1 MCNLNPKRSGMALDN
16 HFLKTTGSLPFLR
29 GARALGAGVFLAFGL
44 GAGEVAASTLPSLIE
59 EVTAAHPSV
68 RSQRAQGRASQEA
81 VNAAR
86 WQFYPTP
93 SISVEA
99 AGASSQDLSYRFG
112 SSSVTVLRLQQTLW
126 SGGRLTAGM
135 TKAEAGVQAG
145 MASLDV
151 ARHDVALR
159 VVQTYVEWYGSHL
172 KLVALERSLETHARL
187 RQQIARRVA
196 QGFSPESDLIL
207 LMGRVEQLEADKAMA
222 ASRHSSALARLAV
235 LLGRPVRSEALIQNI
250 ARPLEFSETSGE
262 LLARAEASSPGVARL
277 AAQARMIEAE
287 IDERKADLSPEV
299 YARAERQYGNFS
311 NANASPANR
320 LFVGMTTRFGAG
332 LSVLSQVDGARA
344 RYEAALADV
353 EGARMSTRD
362 QVVADHVAAESFKQ
376 RVGLLVSS
384 LRTFEAISYTWNRQF
399 VAGRKTWLD
408 VMNSARE
415 LSQMEVQLGDV
426 YAERLLVTWRLGIA
440 VRGIDGSMAL
450 AGAAG
455 SSP

>member
-1 MCNLNPKRSGMALDN
+1 
-16 HFLKTTGSLPFLR
+16 
-29 GARALGAGVFLAFGL
+29 
-44 GAGEVAASTLPSLIE
+44 
-59 EVTAAHPSV
+59 
-68 RSQRAQGRASQEA
+68 
-81 VNAAR
+81 
-86 WQFYPTP
+86 
-93 SISVEA
+93 
-99 AGASSQDLSYRFG
+99 
-112 SSSVTVLRLQQTLW
+112 
-126 SGGRLTAGM
+126 
-135 TKAEAGVQAG
+135 
-145 MASLDV
+145 
-151 ARHDVALR
+151 VALR

-172 KLVALERSLETHARL
+172 KLAALERSLETHAQL
-187 RQQIARRVA
+187 RKQISRRVA

-207 LMGRVEQLEADKAMA
+207 LVGRVEQLEADRAMA
-222 ASRHSSALARLAV
+222 AARHSSALARLSV
-235 LLGRPVRSEALIQNI
+235 LLGRPVGSEALIQNV

-299 YARAERQYGNFS
+299 YVRAERQYGNFS

-320 LFVGMTTRFGAG
+320 LFVGLTTRFGAG

-344 RYEAALADV
+344 RYEAAMADV

-362 QVVADHVAAESFKQ
+362 QVVADLVAAESFKQ
-376 RVGLLVSS
+376 RVGLLASS
-384 LRTFEAISYTWNRQF
+384 LRTVEAISYAWNRQF

-440 VRGIDGSMAL
+440 VRGIDGSLAL
-450 AGAAG
+450 AGAVGG
-455 SSP
+455 SP

>member
-1 MCNLNPKRSGMALDN
+1 MALDH
-16 HFLKTTGSLPFLR
+16 HFRKMTGTLPFLCR
-29 GARALGAGVFLAFGL
+29 PRVQAVGWFLAFGL
-44 GAGEVAASTLPSLIE
+44 GAGEVAASTLPGLIE
-59 EVTAAHPSV
+59 DVMAAHPSIV
-68 RSQRAQGRASQEA
+68 SQRAQGRASQEA

-126 SGGRLTAGM
+126 SGGRLTAGI

-151 ARHDVALR
+151 TRHEVALR

-196 QGFSPESDLIL
+196 QGFSPESDLVL
-207 LMGRVEQLEADKAMA
+207 LVGRVEQLEADRAMA

-262 LLARAEASSPGVARL
+262 LLARAEATSPGIARL

-287 IDERKADLSPEV
+287 IDERKADLLPEV
-299 YARAERQYGNFS
+299 YARAERQYGNFFQRQRFAHQPFVCRAD
-311 NANASPANR
+311 NTLWRGIVRAFPGRWCASP
-320 LFVGMTTRFGAG
+320 L
-332 LSVLSQVDGARA
+332 
-344 RYEAALADV
+344 
-353 EGARMSTRD
+353 
-362 QVVADHVAAESFKQ
+362 
-376 RVGLLVSS
+376 
-384 LRTFEAISYTWNRQF
+384 
-399 VAGRKTWLD
+399 
-408 VMNSARE
+408 
-415 LSQMEVQLGDV
+415 
-426 YAERLLVTWRLGIA
+426 
-440 VRGIDGSMAL
+440 
-450 AGAAG
+450 
-455 SSP
+455 

>member
-1 MCNLNPKRSGMALDN
+1 MALDH
-16 HFLKTTGSLPFLR
+16 HFLKMTGFRPFFCC
-29 GARALGAGVFLAFGL
+29 ARALGAGVFLAFGL
-44 GAGEVAASTLPSLIE
+44 GAGGVAASTLPGLIE
-59 EVTAAHPSV
+59 EVMAAHPSI

-99 AGASSQDLSYRFG
+99 AGTSSQDLSYRFG

-135 TKAEAGVQAG
+135 TKAEAGVQVG
-145 MASLDV
+145 TASLDV
-151 ARHDVALR
+151 TRHEVALR

-172 KLVALERSLETHARL
+172 KLVALERSLETHGRL

-207 LMGRVEQLEADKAMA
+207 LVGRVEQLEADKAMA
-222 ASRHSSALARLAV
+222 ASRYSSALARLAV
-235 LLGRPVRSEALIQNI
+235 LLGRPVGSEALIQNI

-262 LLARAEASSPGVARL
+262 LLARAEATSPGIARL

-320 LFVGMTTRFGAG
+320 LFVGLTTRFGAG

-353 EGARMSTRD
+353 EGSRMSTRD

-376 RVGLLVSS
+376 RVGLLASS
-384 LRTFEAISYTWNRQF
+384 LRTFEAISYAWNRQF
-399 VAGRKTWLD
+399 IAGRKTWLD

-440 VRGIDGSMAL
+440 VHGVDGSMAL

-455 SSP
+455 GSP